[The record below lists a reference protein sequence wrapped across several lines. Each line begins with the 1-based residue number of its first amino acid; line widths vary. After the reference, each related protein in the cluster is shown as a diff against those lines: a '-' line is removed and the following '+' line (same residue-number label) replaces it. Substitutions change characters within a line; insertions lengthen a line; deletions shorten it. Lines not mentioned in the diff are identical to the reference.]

1 MRNPNALPF
10 GLDEAELNRRLE
22 QRLDDLAKKTK
33 FYLRKDV
40 SLKEIS
46 NALITN
52 RTYASRMINKIKGC
66 KFNDYVNNLRLEK
79 AEELFHTKDY
89 MNTHSIRDL
98 ANDCGFASVS
108 TFRRA
113 FAKKYDNTP
122 LSYAKR
128 NGFKGKK

>member
-10 GLDEAELNRRLE
+10 GLEEEELNRRLE
-22 QRLDDLAKKTK
+22 QRLDDLARKTK

-40 SLKEIS
+40 SLKEIAA
-46 NALITN
+46 ALCTN
-52 RTYASRMINKIKGC
+52 RTYASRMINKVKGC
-66 KFNDYVNNLRLEK
+66 KFNDYVNNLRLER
-79 AEELFHTKDY
+79 ADELFHVKDY

-98 ANDCGFASVS
+98 ATDCGFASVS

-128 NGFKGKK
+128 NGFKGR